1 MLSPVVT
8 LHPSCFLLGKVKVL
22 RKFMKKGQKVSL
34 LKGFGETSTF
44 DYKVSQNA
52 SKYIRAICYAGLE
65 IENLAESRVRLYK
78 KMKTKTLLIL
88 PPGPKSME
96 QAILR
101 IHHQLY
107 FWLRF
112 DTKDTDVINN
122 EKFG

>member
-1 MLSPVVT
+1 
-8 LHPSCFLLGKVKVL
+8 
-22 RKFMKKGQKVSL
+22 
-34 LKGFGETSTF
+34 
-44 DYKVSQNA
+44 
-52 SKYIRAICYAGLE
+52 
-65 IENLAESRVRLYK
+65 
-78 KMKTKTLLIL
+78 MKTKTLLIL